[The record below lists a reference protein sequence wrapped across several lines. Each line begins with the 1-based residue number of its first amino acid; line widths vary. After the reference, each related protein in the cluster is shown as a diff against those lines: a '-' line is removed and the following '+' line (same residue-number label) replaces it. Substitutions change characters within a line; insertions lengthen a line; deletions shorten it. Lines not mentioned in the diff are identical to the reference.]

1 MASSPLHRF
10 RLYVVGGHVGSQRAE
25 PDLRRSLDAC
35 LPHGYEM
42 EIVDLRERPD
52 LAAADQVIAAPAVIR
67 LSPPPQRRAV
77 GSLSDARALAA
88 ALGLPE
94 PGPVNR

>member
-1 MASSPLHRF
+1 MAEPVHRF

-25 PDLRRSLDAC
+25 PDLRQSLDAC
-35 LPHGYEM
+35 LPQGYEV
-42 EIVDLRERPD
+42 EIIDLRARPD

-67 LSPPPQRRAV
+67 LAPGAPRRAV
-77 GSLSDARALAA
+77 GSLCDARALAA

-94 PGPVNR
+94 PGPLNP